1 MIKSA
6 RVTVGVTP
14 VKVSVSETID
24 SLVGQVVAIKNI
36 DGAQAVYL
44 GGSDVDIYNGWPL
57 YAGEQ
62 VSVELEIPQDLYA
75 VASAD
80 ADIAVLWLDLQ

>member
-44 GGSDVDIYNGWPL
+44 GGADVDIYNGWPL

-62 VSVELEIPQDLYA
+62 VSVELEVPQDLYA